1 MKRLILSIIAVT
13 FCAFTWAQSKEDVFN
28 SGTEVTWLGL
38 DFTQLKFI
46 GDAAQ
51 WKDAGEITNNGMRD
65 KYFPGW
71 NDLFVKEQK
80 KYDVA
85 KAIDRGEVKY
95 ALSVTEKANNS
106 LKKPDFFTDDANAY
120 SHLSEQKIE
129 GLVKK
134 YDFQGNKGIGLLF
147 FVESMSKGKEEA
159 AMWVTFV
166 DMNKKS
172 VLFTKRLT
180 EKSGGFGFRNYWAKT
195 FYNALKEMGD
205 DFKKWKKG

>member
-1 MKRLILSIIAVT
+1 MKKLVLSLMALMIGA
-13 FCAFTWAQSKEDVFN
+13 AAWAQSKADITDPSKEL
-28 SGTEVTWLGL
+28 TWLGL

-51 WKDAGEITNNGMRD
+51 WKDAGEITNGAMRD
-65 KYFPGW
+65 RYFPGW

-85 KAIDRGEVKY
+85 KATNRADVKY
-95 ALSVTEKANNS
+95 ATNVTEKANNS
-106 LKKPDFFTDDANAY
+106 IKNPSFFTDDANAY
-120 SHLSEQKIE
+120 THLTEQQVND
-129 GLVKK
+129 LVRK
-134 YDFQGNKGIGLLF
+134 YDFQGNKGLGLLF

-166 DMNKKS
+166 DMGSKK
-172 VLFTKRLT
+172 VLLTKRLT

-195 FYNALKEMGD
+195 FNMALKDMGND
-205 DFKKWKKG
+205 LKKW

>member
-1 MKRLILSIIAVT
+1 MKKLILSAIAVA
-13 FCAFTWAQSKEDVFN
+13 FCALTWAQSKEDIFN
-28 SGTEVTWLGL
+28 SGTDVTWLGL

-51 WKDAGEITNNGMRD
+51 WKDVGEISDANMRD

-71 NDLFVKEQK
+71 NELFVKEQK
-80 KYDVA
+80 RYDVA
-85 KAIDRGEVKY
+85 KAINRSEVKY

-106 LKKPDFFTDDANAY
+106 IKKPNFFTDDPNAY
-120 SHLSEQKIE
+120 SHVTEQQID

-134 YDFQGNKGIGLLF
+134 YDFQGNKGIGMLF

-166 DMNKKS
+166 DMNKKT

-195 FYNALKEMGD
+195 FNNALKD
-205 DFKKWKKG
+205 IDKDLKKWK